1 MLAAAGVPVAVRL
14 QTMVKSFIG
23 ASVAVFGLL
32 LVSLAIAVLTK
43 IPVILWLEL
52 TRSLA
57 PSCVQPLPS
66 DVPQNAGALVTL
78 NVRRD
83 KSGREF
89 AIPASDWNATVSA
102 RLASSTERQRD
113 LVVYVHGFNTSGEDA
128 RCVGEMLRIDLAGL
142 PQYQGGEGPDVLV
155 FVWPSEFGFGFSTA
169 QANAGVAGSYLAPII
184 GQTPHRTR
192 YLVAHSLGSKVVM
205 EAMSA
210 LPGSGDGHRIEG
222 VLLAGGAIPATSI
235 RTWSY
240 TLRNR
245 FPAAEVWS
253 RSLADARP
261 IEEKGGGIG
270 EYVVAA
276 SRARHLVVTI
286 SGGDTVLDQAY
297 SVDELIA
304 ADGKNRPL
312 VPPWPG
318 TAPRTLPQNLAV
330 GSPFPESP
338 IHGRFDHE
346 SKDTTAQYGTSANA
360 PYSQSVPPMLRTP
373 NPTRVL
379 QSTEWTY
386 DFQVP
391 HSSFHEV
398 RLDEGSWRPLY
409 YWHGL
414 LTDSQMRREVLSR
427 AWAIFARSDTPK

>member
-1 MLAAAGVPVAVRL
+1 MSVTERLQAMIRSIVGAGVAV
-14 QTMVKSFIG
+14 I
-23 ASVAVFGLL
+23 GLL

-52 TRSLA
+52 TRTLA
-57 PSCVQPLPS
+57 PNCVQPLPS
-66 DVPQNAGALVTL
+66 DVPKNAGALVTL

-83 KSGREF
+83 GSGREF
-89 AIPASDWNATVSA
+89 AMPPSDWNAAVSA
-102 RLASSTERQRD
+102 RLGPSTERLRD
-113 LVVYVHGFNTSGEDA
+113 LVVYVHGFNTSGEEA
-128 RCVGEMLRIDLAGL
+128 SCVGEMMRVDLARL
-142 PQYQGGEGPDVLV
+142 PQYQGRDGPDVLV
-155 FVWPSEFGFGFSTA
+155 FVWPGEFGFSFSTA
-169 QANAGVAGSYLAPII
+169 QANAGVAGSYLLPII
-184 GQTPHRTR
+184 GQTPHRTT

-210 LPGSGDGHRIEG
+210 LPDLGDGHRIAG

-240 TLRNR
+240 TLRMR
-245 FPAAEVWS
+245 FPAAEVWGGS
-253 RSLADARP
+253 GAVARP
-261 IEEKGGGIG
+261 IEEKGGGSG
-270 EYVVAA
+270 EYVAAA

-318 TAPRTLPQNLAV
+318 EAPRTLPQNLAV
-330 GSPFPESP
+330 GSPFPQSP

-346 SKDTTAQYGTSANA
+346 LKDPTAQYGTGGNV
-360 PYSQSVPPMLRTP
+360 PYSQNVPPILRTP
-373 NPTRVL
+373 DPTRVI
-379 QSTEWTY
+379 QSTEWSF
-386 DFQVP
+386 DFHVP

-398 RLDEGSWRPLY
+398 RLDEAGWRPLY

-414 LTDSQMRREVLSR
+414 LTDSQMRREVLNR
-427 AWAIFARSDTPK
+427 AWAVFARSDTPGDPK